1 MKCFACDRTLTTPE
15 LDIPTTRYYC
25 YECLQPAFEEM
36 LRSDKADRYI
46 LENSP
51 LVDTDLEKF
60 FDNASSED
68 TQEVLEAIWNGEYDD

>member
-1 MKCFACDRTLTTPE
+1 
-15 LDIPTTRYYC
+15 
-25 YECLQPAFEEM
+25 M